1 MLIENDDI
9 IFRLHCVTDKGT
21 TSANIFC
28 HYVSSQPLSETFEL
42 CIYTHTGIH
51 TYYITHIE
59 TNLLTQEYLGH
70 SLQLA
75 SSNVPLQLG
84 PRTGSFGRIWHT
96 QGH

>member
-1 MLIENDDI
+1 MREPHMQIYFAIMFQVN
-9 IFRLHCVTDKGT
+9 H
-21 TSANIFC
+21 
-28 HYVSSQPLSETFEL
+28 SQKPLSYV
-42 CIYTHTGIH
+42 YTHILTDIQ

-84 PRTGSFGRIWHT
+84 PQTGSFGRIWHT
-96 QGH
+96 EGH